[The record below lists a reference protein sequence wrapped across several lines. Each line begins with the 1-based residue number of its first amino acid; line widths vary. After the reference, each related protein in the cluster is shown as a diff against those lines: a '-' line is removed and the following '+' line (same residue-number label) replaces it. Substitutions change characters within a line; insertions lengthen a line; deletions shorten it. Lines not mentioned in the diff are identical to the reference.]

1 MGALHKIQRTRSF
14 VAGPSPSPDRF
25 FFLAL
30 ALAPAVTSSSLT
42 PPKPKDSIH
51 TALHTYLFHKLFN
64 KKMTT
69 AVPAAPVVPRA
80 TVLPTRGMARVKN
93 VLSGDTVILLGK
105 ATTPKSK
112 PPEVVFTLG
121 SITSPRCV
129 GQFSCSYSDF
139 LYS

>member
-1 MGALHKIQRTRSF
+1 MRCTKSREREASLPVHRLRLIVFFWLWRWLLPSHHHLSHRQSRKIQYTLRYIHISF
-14 VAGPSPSPDRF
+14 IN
-25 FFLAL
+25 FL
-30 ALAPAVTSSSLT
+30 
-42 PPKPKDSIH
+42 I
-51 TALHTYLFHKLFN
+51 